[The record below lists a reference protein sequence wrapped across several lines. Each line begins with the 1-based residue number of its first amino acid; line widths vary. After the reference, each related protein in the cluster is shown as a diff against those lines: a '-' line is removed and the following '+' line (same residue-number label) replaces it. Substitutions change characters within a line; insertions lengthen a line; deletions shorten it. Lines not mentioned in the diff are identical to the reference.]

1 MSTNNFYNHENGIY
15 VLQDCTEQEALELL
29 MDINPDHAGAFS
41 EEEISEEI
49 RFQNDD
55 IYNCFIECFG
65 DYLEWKSKGTYS
77 IVSDK
82 KHNGYAGTVYNK
94 QDKVVAYLRLEG
106 GYYSGAQVIVETD
119 IDTLAS
125 VGALD
130 DYYDTNYDL
139 LNDYTPN
146 HKRLL
151 KYLASYTT
159 PIVRIGNFS
168 NGEAIYE
175 LA

>member
-15 VLQDCTEQEALELL
+15 VLQDCTEQEALESL
-29 MDINPDHAGAFS
+29 MDMNPDHTGAFS
-41 EEEISEEI
+41 EEEINEEI
-49 RFQNDD
+49 YYQNDNN
-55 IYNCFIECFG
+55 YEYFIEGFG
-65 DYLEWKSKGTYS
+65 YYLEQQSKGTYS
-77 IVSDK
+77 IVPDK

-159 PIVRIGNFS
+159 PIVKIGNFS
-168 NGEAIYE
+168 NGEAVYE

>member
-15 VLQDCTEQEALELL
+15 VIQEYTEQEAIESL
-29 MDINPDHAGAFS
+29 MDMNPDHAGAFS

-55 IYNCFIECFG
+55 IYECFIECFG
-65 DYLEWKSKGTYS
+65 DYLEWKSKGAYS
-77 IVSDK
+77 IVPDK
-82 KHNGYAGTVYNK
+82 RRNLAGTVYNK
-94 QDKVVAYLRLEG
+94 QGKVVACLHLEG
-106 GYYSGAQVIVETD
+106 GYYSGAQVIAETD
-119 IDTLAS
+119 IENLAS

-130 DYYDTNYDL
+130 DYYETNCDL

-159 PIVRIGNFS
+159 PIVRIANFS